1 MKKFLQKYGLTEE
14 QINTVLAAYQ
24 KEHPEAKDLPEYIGK
39 VRFDE
44 VNTKLKD
51 SEKKVSD
58 LTKQLEEA
66 NKGSQAAI
74 DAAVKAKE
82 DELTATFN
90 SEKETLVKEH
100 STEIAIMNAHGKNVK
115 AIKALIDPTKPI
127 EDELKRIQESDSYLF
142 GSEDSDIP
150 GGTGKKGGGGDGT
163 SDKELQAMRDAVGVI

>member
-1 MKKFLQKYGLTEE
+1 MKKFLQKYGLSEE
-14 QINTVLAAYQ
+14 QINAVLAAYQ
-24 KEHPEAKDLPEYIGK
+24 KEHPEAKELPEYIGK

-82 DELTATFN
+82 DELTKTFKT
-90 SEKETLVKEH
+90 EKDALVKEH
-100 STEIAIMNAHGKNVK
+100 STEIAIMNAHGKNIK
-115 AIKALIDPTKPI
+115 AIRALIDPEKPI
-127 EDELKRIQESDSYLF
+127 DEELKRIQESDSYLF
-142 GSEDSDIP
+142 GSGDDIP
-150 GGTGKKGGGGDGT
+150 GGTGKSGGSGDGKA
-163 SDKELQAMRDAVGVI
+163 DKELQAMREAVGVI